1 MSEITFTLALKRY
14 QRLIEIA
21 RDLATVTE
29 LDILLQRI
37 VKVAEELV
45 KAETA
50 SLLLYDQAREDLY
63 FKTISASIEYHPT
76 GNLSIPMDSVAGW
89 VARHR
94 EPALL
99 ENVHQDER
107 YYGHA
112 EKIFNISVNSL
123 IAVPLISRDQ
133 CVGVLEVFNKKEGVF
148 DKEDEGILMALG
160 AQAAV
165 AIENARLFKQADLI
179 SVLVHELRTPLTS
192 INTIAFLLQRP
203 EVSEEQ
209 RRSLA
214 KTIYEE
220 SVRLN
225 ELATSFLDLA
235 RLESGRMSFTPEVIS
250 IPQLIQE
257 TVDIIQLKAQ
267 ERGIQIHIDLPPE
280 VLPNLEAD
288 KDKIKQVLINLLT
301 NAVKY
306 NRDDGRIEIRAWT
319 QDQKL
324 FLTIRDT
331 GLGIPEEDLP
341 HIFEKFYRAK
351 ETEKSYIGTGLG
363 LSICRHII
371 ETHGGLISAQST
383 INVGTT
389 FIIELPLKYSA
400 A

>member
-21 RDLATVTE
+21 RDLANVTD

-45 KAETA
+45 KAEAA
-50 SLLLYDQAREDLY
+50 SLLLYDQNREELY
-63 FKTISASIEYHPT
+63 FKSISTSADSHPAGT
-76 GNLSIPMDSVAGW
+76 TAIPMESVAGW
-89 VARHR
+89 VATHR
-94 EPALL
+94 EPALI
-99 ENVHQDER
+99 ENVHQDDR

-112 EKIFNISVNSL
+112 EKIIDLQVQSL
-123 IAVPLISRDQ
+123 IAIPLIARDQ
-133 CVGVLEVFNKKEGVF
+133 CLGVLEVFNRKEGKF
-148 DKEDEGILMALG
+148 DNEDEGILLALG
-160 AQAAV
+160 AQAAI

-192 INTIAFLLQRP
+192 INTISFLLQRP

-214 KTIYEE
+214 KTIYDE

-250 IPQLIQE
+250 VPQLIQE
-257 TVDIIQLKAQ
+257 CVDVVQLKAQ
-267 ERGIQIHIDLPPE
+267 EQGIQIHIDLPSE

-306 NRDDGRIEIRAWT
+306 NRDDGRIEIRAWS
-319 QDQKL
+319 QEQKL

-331 GLGIPEEDLP
+331 GLGIAEENLP
-341 HIFEKFYRAK
+341 HVFEKFYRAK
-351 ETEKSYIGTGLG
+351 QTEKSYIGTGLG

-371 ETHGGLISAQST
+371 ETHGGIISVQST
-383 INVGTT
+383 LNVGTT

-400 A
+400 P